1 MGSVSDQRRDG
12 QFGGRRGRR
21 ATAAL
26 ALALLVAAPAWSAV
40 AIAAAPA
47 AGAVFPPPLDRYTGE
62 EGLSLLDVLARRARQ
77 EPMNVVAT
85 AIFVLAILHTFAA
98 PKLLQASHRLR
109 RRVDAERGPGAHSFA
124 VELLHLLG
132 EVEAVFGI
140 WCIPLLI
147 AIRLLKGPRSAEA
160 FLGGVDFTEPMFV
173 FVVMAIA
180 STRPILLF
188 AEGLMGLFASLGGR
202 TPLSWWVSTLTV
214 GPILGSFITEPAAM
228 IICALLL
235 SRRVLDLGTSPRLR
249 YATLGLL
256 FVNVSVGGTF
266 THFAAPPVLMVA
278 SKFGW
283 DTAFMAGHFGWKA
296 AVGIGI
302 ANAGFGLLFR
312 PELASMPQT
321 SAIPDG
327 PERRVP
333 PSITAVHLGF
343 LALTVYA
350 AHTPAVFMGAFLFF
364 LAFHAATAPYQDP
377 LDLRAPLLVAFFL
390 AGLVVHG
397 ALQQW
402 WIAPVL
408 GSLQELPLFIGAMAL
423 TTVNDNAA
431 ITYLSSLVPG
441 LGAAARY
448 AVVAGAV
455 AGGGL
460 TVIAN
465 APNPAGQAALARH
478 FPEGISPVGLFL
490 GAAFPTLVMALCFLL
505 LP

>member
-188 AEGLMGLFASLGGR
+188 AERLMGLFASLGGR
-202 TPLSWWVSTLTV
+202 TPLSWWLSTLTV

-302 ANAGFGLLFR
+302 ANAGFALLFR
-312 PELASMPQT
+312 PELASMPRT

-333 PSITAVHLGF
+333 PSISKS
-343 LALTVYA
+343 A
-350 AHTPAVFMGAFLFF
+350 A
-364 LAFHAATAPYQDP
+364 
-377 LDLRAPLLVAFFL
+377 
-390 AGLVVHG
+390 
-397 ALQQW
+397 
-402 WIAPVL
+402 
-408 GSLQELPLFIGAMAL
+408 
-423 TTVNDNAA
+423 
-431 ITYLSSLVPG
+431 
-441 LGAAARY
+441 
-448 AVVAGAV
+448 
-455 AGGGL
+455 
-460 TVIAN
+460 
-465 APNPAGQAALARH
+465 
-478 FPEGISPVGLFL
+478 
-490 GAAFPTLVMALCFLL
+490 
-505 LP
+505 

>member
-1 MGSVSDQRRDG
+1 MCVRIVTRASARLLAGVAPAGEGASARTSARNEARMSSGCMASLRAGGPLAAGRARPEGAPGGDERRRD
-12 QFGGRRGRR
+12 RDLRPRDPAYVRR
-21 ATAAL
+21 AE
-26 ALALLVAAPAWSAV
+26 APAGLASP
-40 AIAAAPA
+40 AP
-47 AGAVFPPPLDRYTGE
+47 E
-62 EGLSLLDVLARRARQ
+62 
-77 EPMNVVAT
+77 
-85 AIFVLAILHTFAA
+85 
-98 PKLLQASHRLR
+98 
-109 RRVDAERGPGAHSFA
+109 VDAERGPGAHSFA

-140 WCIPLLI
+140 WCVPLLI

-180 STRPILLF
+180 STRLILLF
-188 AEGLMGLFASLGGR
+188 AERLMGLFASLGGG
-202 TPLSWWVSTLTV
+202 TPLSWWLSTLTV

-312 PELASMPQT
+312 PELASMPRT

-350 AHTPAVFMGAFLFF
+350 AHTPAIFVGAFLFF

-441 LGAAARY
+441 LGA
-448 AVVAGAV
+448 
-455 AGGGL
+455 
-460 TVIAN
+460 
-465 APNPAGQAALARH
+465 
-478 FPEGISPVGLFL
+478 
-490 GAAFPTLVMALCFLL
+490 
-505 LP
+505 